1 MLTDCIRLPLRRAVL
16 DSPPRERFSSRQVL
30 RVMAMT
36 GAGLEQEGALEA
48 GVAAIASIA
57 GMQGLPRGE
66 APVANLMTQMVKAMG
81 SIACL
86 SEVE

>member
-1 MLTDCIRLPLRRAVL
+1 
-16 DSPPRERFSSRQVL
+16 
-30 RVMAMT
+30 MT

-48 GVAAIASIA
+48 GVAAIASIV
-57 GMQGLPRGE
+57 GMQGLPKGE